1 MKAHINTIL
10 IYSQLKKKI
19 TSLPYG
25 ASRSSWLA
33 PVSHK
38 WPEVREGLKITGVQ
52 AGGDGRSKTEGQH
65 CTEAIQHW
73 SDEATLRNG
82 KNVLRVDGVPYLHE
96 WPREVGPVDK
106 SICHLRDELKSEGG
120 TPCFLLTPHRQSGK
134 TGQSKYPL
142 RDSSSLRVKQLTP
155 TKTACKTHFAR
166 YSVNC
171 AQEKKISAP
180 RNLHNGKSC
189 HIYSA
194 LDYQDHLTDR
204 ISYQPCELGQ
214 KASPPRRGCGK
225 GLAEGGT
232 RTARELRG
240 RDWAQVP
247 RCTPEPLG
255 RTTTPGT
262 SDLELQ
268 PSRSSELRH
277 TLPCEVPAPR
287 GLCAPPWPAHK
298 ARVPSQGD
306 WGRPPR
312 RRCLPSAPPG
322 PREARHPP
330 APGSAQ
336 HNCWLGLEGWVF
348 LRRERQELRPA
359 LGNGM

>member
-1 MKAHINTIL
+1 M
-10 IYSQLKKKI
+10 
-19 TSLPYG
+19 
-25 ASRSSWLA
+25 
-33 PVSHK
+33 
-38 WPEVREGLKITGVQ
+38 
-52 AGGDGRSKTEGQH
+52 
-65 CTEAIQHW
+65 
-73 SDEATLRNG
+73 
-82 KNVLRVDGVPYLHE
+82 
-96 WPREVGPVDK
+96 DK

-240 RDWAQVP
+240 RDRAQVP

-277 TLPCEVPAPR
+277 TLPYEVPAPR
-287 GLCAPPWPAHK
+287 GLCAPPWPHTRPVFP
-298 ARVPSQGD
+298 ARVTGVGPPGGGACHRHHQGPA
-306 WGRPPR
+306 RPAIHPPR
-312 RRCLPSAPPG
+312 APLNTTAGWVWKDGCFSGGNVKSYVPPSAMG
-322 PREARHPP
+322 CKSGH
-330 APGSAQ
+330 
-336 HNCWLGLEGWVF
+336 
-348 LRRERQELRPA
+348 
-359 LGNGM
+359 